1 MTTRMKLKMPGLAA
15 QILIGLI
22 LGTLFGHFFP
32 QWGIDVKPLGDAFIR
47 LIKMIVVP
55 IVFSTVILGVAGVG
69 DLKRVGRLGGLS
81 ILYFEVITTIAIVM
95 GVGAANLFKPGV
107 GVAIEGIAKTDI
119 TKYASAPH
127 DSIELLLHIIP
138 TNILDSAAKGELLPI
153 IFFSVFFGVALAGAG
168 AAGRP
173 VVDFMHGVADAMFRL
188 TNMIMKVAPI
198 GVFGLV
204 AATIGQ
210 YGLGVLIPLGKLV
223 GTLYLTMGL
232 FIVLVLGGVAYAA
245 RIPFLKLLRM
255 MSAELVL
262 AFSTASSE
270 SVLPRIMQKLERFGC
285 PKSIVSFVVPTGYT
299 FNLDGSSLY
308 QGLAVAFI
316 AQVYGIELTLMHQIS
331 IVLVLMLTSKGIAG
345 VPGVSFVVLAAT
357 LSSTGL
363 PVEGLALIAGVDR
376 FMDMGRTAVNVIGNS
391 LAACV
396 ISRVEGQF
404 DDKSAASVLIGPL
417 PQGAGTLQGTG
428 PLG

>member
-1 MTTRMKLKMPGLAA
+1 MKLKMPGLAL
-15 QILIGLI
+15 QILAGLV
-22 LGTLFGHFFP
+22 LGALFGHFFP
-32 QWGIDVKPLGDAFIR
+32 HWGVGAKPLGDAFIR
-47 LIKMIVVP
+47 MIKMIVVP

-69 DLKRVGRLGGLS
+69 DLKRVGKLGGLS
-81 ILYFEVITTIAIVM
+81 LLYFELLTTVAIVM

-107 GVAIEGIAKTDI
+107 GVALEGIVKTDVA
-119 TKYASAPH
+119 KYTSAPH
-127 DSIELLLHIIP
+127 DSVQLLLHIIP

-153 IFFSVFFGVALAGAG
+153 IFFSVLFGVALAGAG

-173 VVDFMHGVADAMFRL
+173 VVDFLHGVAEAMFRL
-188 TNMIMKVAPI
+188 TNMIMKVAPL

-210 YGLGVLIPLGKLV
+210 YGLGVLVPLGKLV

-232 FIVLVLGGVAYAA
+232 FIALVLGGVAYLA
-245 RIPFLKLLRM
+245 RIPLLKLIRM
-255 MSAELVL
+255 LSAELVL

-285 PKSIVSFVVPTGYT
+285 PPSIVSFVVPTGYT

-316 AQVYGIELTLMHQIS
+316 AQVYGIHLSLLQQIS

-376 FMDMGRTAVNVIGNS
+376 FMDMGRTVVNVVGNS

-404 DDKSAASVLIGPL
+404 DDKSASSVLVGKL
-417 PQGAGTLQGTG
+417 PGGTGTLQGTG
-428 PLG
+428 PIG

>member
-1 MTTRMKLKMPGLAA
+1 MKLKMPGLAI
-15 QILIGLI
+15 QILVGLV
-22 LGTLFGHFFP
+22 LGALFGHFFP
-32 QWGIDVKPLGDAFIR
+32 QWGMDVKPLGDAFIR
-47 LIKMIVVP
+47 MIKMIVVP

-69 DLKRVGRLGGLS
+69 DLKRVGKLGGIAL
-81 ILYFEVITTIAIVM
+81 LYFEALTTIAIVM
-95 GVGAANLFKPGV
+95 GVGAANLLKPGL
-107 GVAIEGIAKTDI
+107 GVAIDGIVKGDI
-119 TKYASAPH
+119 TKYTSAPH
-127 DSIELLLHIIP
+127 DSVELLLHIIP

-153 IFFSVFFGVALAGAG
+153 IFFSVLFGVALAGAG

-173 VVDFMHGVADAMFRL
+173 VVDFLHGVADAMFRL
-188 TNMIMKVAPI
+188 TNMIMKVAPL

-223 GTLYLTMGL
+223 GSLYLTMGL
-232 FIVLVLGGVAYAA
+232 FIAVVLGAVAYLA
-245 RIPFLKLLRM
+245 RIPLLKLIRM
-255 MSAELVL
+255 LMAELVL

-270 SVLPRIMQKLERFGC
+270 SVLPRVMQKLERFGC
-285 PKSIVSFVVPTGYT
+285 PKGIVSFVVPTGYT

-308 QGLAVAFI
+308 QGMAVAFI
-316 AQVYGIELTLMHQIS
+316 AQVYGIHLSLVQQIS

-376 FMDMGRTAVNVIGNS
+376 FMDMGRTVVNVIGNS

-396 ISRVEGQF
+396 VSRIEGQF
-404 DDKSAASVLIGPL
+404 DDKSASSVLVGPL
-417 PQGAGTLQGTG
+417 PQGNGTLQGTG

>member
-1 MTTRMKLKMPGLAA
+1 MTTAMKLKMPGLAV
-15 QILIGLI
+15 QILIGLV
-22 LGTLFGHFFP
+22 LGALFGHFFP
-32 QWGIDVKPLGDAFIR
+32 AWGVDAKPLGDAFIR
-47 LIKMIVVP
+47 MIKMIVVP
-55 IVFSTVILGVAGVG
+55 IVLSTVILGVAGVG
-69 DLKRVGRLGGLS
+69 DIKRVGRLGGIS
-81 ILYFEVITTIAIVM
+81 ILYFEVVTTIAIVM

-107 GVAIEGIAKTDI
+107 GVAIEGLAKTDVS
-119 TKYASAPH
+119 KYTSAPQ
-127 DSIELLLHIIP
+127 DVVEILLHIIP

-153 IFFSVFFGVALAGAG
+153 IFFSVLFGVALAGAG

-173 VVDFMHGVADAMFRL
+173 VVDFLHGVADAMFRL
-188 TNMIMKVAPI
+188 TNLIMKVAPL

-210 YGLGVLIPLGKLV
+210 YGLGVLVPLGKLV
-223 GTLYLTMGL
+223 GTLYLTMAV
-232 FIVLVLGGVAYAA
+232 FIVVVLGGIAYLA
-245 RIPFLKLLRM
+245 RIPFVKLVRM
-255 MSAELVL
+255 LTAELVL

-270 SVLPRIMQKLERFGC
+270 TVLPRLMQKLERFGC
-285 PKSIVSFVVPTGYT
+285 PKGIVSFVVPTGYS

-316 AQVYGIELTLMHQIS
+316 AQVYGVELSLMQQVS

-376 FMDMGRTAVNVIGNS
+376 FMDMGRTVVNVIGNS

-396 ISRVEGQF
+396 ISRTEGQF
-404 DDKSAASVLIGPL
+404 DDKSASSVLVGPL
-417 PQGAGTLQGTG
+417 PQGTGTLQGTG
-428 PLG
+428 PLH

>member
-1 MTTRMKLKMPGLAA
+1 MKLKMPGLAA

-22 LGTLFGHFFP
+22 LGALFGHFFP
-32 QWGIDVKPLGDAFIR
+32 QWGQDVRPLGDAFIR

-55 IVFSTVILGVAGVG
+55 IVFATVILGVAGVG

-95 GVGAANLFKPGV
+95 GVGAANLFKPGI
-107 GVAIEGIAKTDI
+107 GVAIDGIVKGDVS
-119 TKYASAPH
+119 KYTSAPH
-127 DSIELLLHIIP
+127 DSVQLLLHIIP

-153 IFFSVFFGVALAGAG
+153 IFFSVIFGVALAGAG

-198 GVFGLV
+198 GVFGLI

-210 YGLGVLIPLGKLV
+210 YGLGVLVPLGKLV

-232 FIVLVLGGVAYAA
+232 FIAVVLGGVAYAA

-255 MSAELVL
+255 MTAELVL

-285 PKSIVSFVVPTGYT
+285 PKGIVSFVVPTGYT

-331 IVLVLMLTSKGIAG
+331 IVLVLMLTSKGMAG

-376 FMDMGRTAVNVIGNS
+376 FMDMGRTVVNVIGNS

-404 DDKSAASVLIGPL
+404 DDKSASSVLVGPL
-417 PQGAGTLQGTG
+417 PQGAGTLHGTG
-428 PLG
+428 PLS

>member
-55 IVFSTVILGVAGVG
+55 IVFATVILGVAGVG

-127 DSIELLLHIIP
+127 DSVELLLHIIP

-417 PQGAGTLQGTG
+417 PKGAGTLQGTG